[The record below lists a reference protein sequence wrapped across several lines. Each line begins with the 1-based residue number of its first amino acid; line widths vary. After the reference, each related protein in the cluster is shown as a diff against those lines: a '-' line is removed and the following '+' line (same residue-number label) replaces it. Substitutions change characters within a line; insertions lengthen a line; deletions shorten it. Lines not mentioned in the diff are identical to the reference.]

1 MKEIFK
7 LETVNYSDDV
17 TSSCYFDKI
26 LYSGKYRNRIFYLSL
41 YGTYSQV
48 QQAVANIIEH
58 HRINIYRKTEDGKW
72 ETILT
77 DYYMNNYNG
86 DKWKITKKYYEID
99 DIIKKKFVNT
109 TLYVTNNYVYQI
121 ENNFLDDASKIVQAK
136 LKYPL
141 PLPIIK
147 KAVEEEA
154 VAVEELT
161 ALGMDKKFIYF
172 PRGISGLSLDNLGIA
187 SAEDNLSLQDF
198 LAEKGNILKEKA
210 LKGLKPLFISKAL
223 DKTDETNK
231 QKIKALARQP
241 LPAQVNPSLAIAKGL
256 EHKKGLFVVGEMGVG
271 KTFLS
276 IAVSQLIHAMKT
288 VVLCPTHL
296 VKKWEREIKMVI
308 PNAQVYDLNGMTISE
323 ILELKGL
330 KSDVPTFFVL
340 GREQAKLHYQTK
352 FCNYKVDANGA
363 YIVCPKCGKKV
374 YEVKKASSSKFLSKC
389 DNCHE
394 PLEYAANN
402 GFRRYAK
409 SLLLKKYFKFDLC
422 IADEV
427 HELKGGDTAQGQA
440 LANLTSAS
448 KKTLALT
455 GTLMGG
461 YASNLFYLLWR
472 VSPQTMVKL
481 KIPYDGLKTFVDR
494 YGVIEKIDIS
504 ESEHKASIG
513 RKLRTTT
520 KEKPGISPLLI
531 SEMLENSVFIKLTD
545 ISSELPPYKEE
556 VVSVEMSDEQAS
568 IYNAFE
574 SSLMSHVRAALAR
587 GNKSL
592 LGKMVQSLYAL
603 PDGARRGEV
612 VYDSEQQPI
621 AVAEGLNEYLL
632 PKEQYLADIIQQE
645 KAAGRKVLVL
655 LEHTGTRDLMPDLKE
670 RIESLVPDVKVDLL
684 YSTTTKKVEDR
695 EGWILEHENDVLITN
710 PRLVQTGLDLYQYP
724 TIIFFQTGYSI
735 FTLRQASRR
744 SWRIGQTEPVKV
756 YYLSYSGSLQEKALK
771 LIASKLETALAVE
784 GDLSDKGLTALSE
797 ADNSILV
804 ELAKSLIE
812 GEKATPDDVK
822 DAWTKA
828 VEKELISDTT
838 MSKEHEI
845 EQTETVATTTEV
857 TTKVDDK
864 SVATKFTVVSNVS
877 ISNGKATFKF
887 SGISYMLQNG
897 KIYDEFTKK
906 VAGKYEWKQ
915 GKSDK
920 YALCYIYNLKKR
932 LYIGKQG
939 NRFVALEI
947 KKVG

>member
-1 MKEIFK
+1 M
-7 LETVNYSDDV
+7 
-17 TSSCYFDKI
+17 
-26 LYSGKYRNRIFYLSL
+26 
-41 YGTYSQV
+41 
-48 QQAVANIIEH
+48 A
-58 HRINIYRKTEDGKW
+58 
-72 ETILT
+72 
-77 DYYMNNYNG
+77 
-86 DKWKITKKYYEID
+86 
-99 DIIKKKFVNT
+99 
-109 TLYVTNNYVYQI
+109 
-121 ENNFLDDASKIVQAK
+121 
-136 LKYPL
+136 
-141 PLPIIK
+141 
-147 KAVEEEA
+147 
-154 VAVEELT
+154 
-161 ALGMDKKFIYF
+161 
-172 PRGISGLSLDNLGIA
+172 
-187 SAEDNLSLQDF
+187 
-198 LAEKGNILKEKA
+198 
-210 LKGLKPLFISKAL
+210 KGLK
-223 DKTDETNK
+223 
-231 QKIKALARQP
+231 
-241 LPAQVNPSLAIAKGL
+241 
-256 EHKKGLFVVGEMGVG
+256 HKKGLFVVGEMGVG

-276 IAVSQLIHAMKT
+276 IAVSQLINSQKT

-308 PNAQVYDLNGMTISE
+308 PNAQVYDLNGMTISQ
-323 ILELKGL
+323 ILALRGL
-330 KSDVPTFFVL
+330 KPSVPTFFIL
-340 GREQAKLHYQTK
+340 GKEQAKLHYKTK
-352 FCNYKVDANGA
+352 FCEIKADKWGDQYV
-363 YIVCPKCGKKV
+363 VCPKCGKKIYPKV
-374 YEVKKASSSKFLSKC
+374 TERSSKFQDKC
-389 DNCHE
+389 EKCGE
-394 PLEYAANN
+394 PLEYADNS

-440 LANLTSAS
+440 LANLTAVS
-448 KKTLALT
+448 KKVLALT

-472 VSPQTMVKL
+472 VSPQTMIKL
-481 KIPYDGLKTFVDR
+481 KIPYNGLKTFVER

-504 ESEHKASIG
+504 ESKHKASIG

-531 SEMLENSVFIKLTD
+531 SEMLENSVFVKLTD
-545 ISSELPPYKEE
+545 ISNALPPYKEE

-568 IYNAFE
+568 IYNTFE

-621 AVAEGLNEYLL
+621 AVAEGLNQYLL

-645 KAAGRKVLVL
+645 KAAGRKVLVM

-670 RIESLVPDVKVDLL
+670 RIENLVPDVKVDLL

-695 EGWILEHENDVLITN
+695 EGWILDHENDVLITN

-724 TIIFFQTGYSI
+724 TIVFFQTGYSI

-744 SWRIGQTEPVKV
+744 SWRIGQTQPVKV
-756 YYLSYSGSLQEKALK
+756 YYLSYSNSLQEKALK

-828 VEKELISDTT
+828 VEKELINDTT

-877 ISNGKATFKF
+877 VSNGKATFKF
-887 SGISYMLQNG
+887 GGISYMLQNG
-897 KIYDEFTKK
+897 KIYDESTKK
-906 VAGKYEWKQ
+906 VAGKYEWKH
-915 GKSDK
+915 GKNDK
-920 YALCYIYNLKKR
+920 YALCYIYNLKKK

>member
-1 MKEIFK
+1 
-7 LETVNYSDDV
+7 
-17 TSSCYFDKI
+17 
-26 LYSGKYRNRIFYLSL
+26 
-41 YGTYSQV
+41 
-48 QQAVANIIEH
+48 
-58 HRINIYRKTEDGKW
+58 
-72 ETILT
+72 
-77 DYYMNNYNG
+77 
-86 DKWKITKKYYEID
+86 
-99 DIIKKKFVNT
+99 
-109 TLYVTNNYVYQI
+109 
-121 ENNFLDDASKIVQAK
+121 
-136 LKYPL
+136 
-141 PLPIIK
+141 
-147 KAVEEEA
+147 
-154 VAVEELT
+154 
-161 ALGMDKKFIYF
+161 
-172 PRGISGLSLDNLGIA
+172 
-187 SAEDNLSLQDF
+187 
-198 LAEKGNILKEKA
+198 
-210 LKGLKPLFISKAL
+210 
-223 DKTDETNK
+223 
-231 QKIKALARQP
+231 
-241 LPAQVNPSLAIAKGL
+241 
-256 EHKKGLFVVGEMGVG
+256 
-271 KTFLS
+271 
-276 IAVSQLIHAMKT
+276 
-288 VVLCPTHL
+288 
-296 VKKWEREIKMVI
+296 
-308 PNAQVYDLNGMTISE
+308 
-323 ILELKGL
+323 
-330 KSDVPTFFVL
+330 
-340 GREQAKLHYQTK
+340 
-352 FCNYKVDANGA
+352 
-363 YIVCPKCGKKV
+363 
-374 YEVKKASSSKFLSKC
+374 
-389 DNCHE
+389 
-394 PLEYAANN
+394 
-402 GFRRYAK
+402 
-409 SLLLKKYFKFDLC
+409 
-422 IADEV
+422 
-427 HELKGGDTAQGQA
+427 
-440 LANLTSAS
+440 
-448 KKTLALT
+448 
-455 GTLMGG
+455 
-461 YASNLFYLLWR
+461 
-472 VSPQTMVKL
+472 
-481 KIPYDGLKTFVDR
+481 LKTFVER

-504 ESEHKASIG
+504 ESKHKASIG

-545 ISSELPPYKEE
+545 ISSALPTYKEE

-568 IYNAFE
+568 IYNTFE

-621 AVAEGLNEYLL
+621 AVAEGLNQYLL

-645 KAAGRKVLVL
+645 KAAGRKVLVM

-670 RIESLVPDVKVDLL
+670 RIENLVPDVKVDLL

-695 EGWILEHENDVLITN
+695 EGWILDHENDVLITN

-724 TIIFFQTGYSI
+724 TIVFFQTGYSI

-744 SWRIGQTEPVKV
+744 SWRIGQTQPVKV
-756 YYLSYSGSLQEKALK
+756 YYLSYSNSLQEKALK

-828 VEKELISDTT
+828 VEKELINDTT

-877 ISNGKATFKF
+877 VSNGKATFKF
-887 SGISYMLQNG
+887 GGISYTLQNG
-897 KIYDEFTKK
+897 KIYDESTKK

-915 GKSDK
+915 GKNDK
-920 YALCYIYNLKKR
+920 YALCYIYNLKKK